1 MTRRRLIAIFLG
13 WHLFAIS
20 IAALPPPNRLS
31 HFPPRDPSAAL
42 NPVYYGMTVALDTA
56 ARGTEVVEKV
66 IWRSTR
72 PLHRAITYYLRLTGL
87 SQTWSM
93 FASPPSYAQ
102 YMRVRYYVQPQQG
115 RLWAATEL
123 VLPGHREDRVRTVQ
137 SFRDSYRDKALAVA
151 MSRFYDRRKADL
163 IKPDTRPEQL
173 PQDLAP
179 VARYFAKRFT
189 RQHVARDGER
199 VIRTEVWIGTA
210 PIPPLGTAAAAD
222 ARLDRALVLQTY
234 YDGPIEH
241 RLNVPPYPP
250 YHGGEREADIG
261 WVLEYYEEP

>member
-31 HFPPRDPSAAL
+31 HFPPRDPSASL
-42 NPVYYGMTVALDTA
+42 NPFFYGVTVALDTA
-56 ARGTEVVEKV
+56 ARGTEAVEKV
-66 IWRSTR
+66 VWRSTR

-93 FASPPSYAQ
+93 FANPPTYAQ
-102 YMRVRYYVQPQQG
+102 YMRVRYYVQPEQG

-123 VLPGHREDRVRTVQ
+123 VLPAHREDRLRTVQ

-151 MSRFYDRRKADL
+151 MGRFYERRKAEL

-173 PQDLAP
+173 PEDLAP

-189 RQHVARDGER
+189 QRHLAGGGER
-199 VIRTEVWIGTA
+199 VIRAEVWVGTA
-210 PIPPLGTAAAAD
+210 PIPRLGVAPDAD
-222 ARLDRALVLQTY
+222 ARLERAVILQTY
-234 YDGPIEH
+234 YDGPIEQ
-241 RLNVPPYPP
+241 RLNVPELPP
-250 YHGGEREADIG
+250 YHAGEREADIA